1 MIVTKFLERK
11 WVIQLFGFALI
22 VAPFVNILIQFLVLN
37 KKSGI
42 SWRYIS
48 ISHFLLSGSITNY
61 ILAIGSIVIG
71 CLMLSGSKKAW
82 KAVLLLVGSH
92 LVVQLLNYKSQEWQG
107 TLGWG
112 AFAVNLSVFLF
123 IADQLVWR
131 VKTKEELF
139 AEAMEKAAA
148 LKPVA
153 KVKAPEPTPLVIST
167 PEVKPVVSSEPVSP
181 VAEVV
186 QAPVSAV
193 EAEAGFVLGS
203 GSQALEKILHLKSYK
218 KIFFSFGSD
227 RPWGRLMTLN
237 SHQLIVNCFEKAPE
251 SIENKVVAI
260 SFTKN
265 LVIDIKFD
273 RKESNLY
280 YFTPL
285 DMTPERVS
293 DLNQWLKKIAV

>member
-1 MIVTKFLERK
+1 MIIVTKFLERK
-11 WVIQLFGFALI
+11 WVIQLFGLALI
-22 VAPFVNILIQFLVLN
+22 IAPFVNVLIQFLVLN
-37 KKSGI
+37 QKSGI

-61 ILAIGSIVIG
+61 ILAIGSVVIG
-71 CLMLSGSKKAW
+71 CMMLSGSTKAW
-82 KAVLLLVGSH
+82 KAVLVLVGTH
-92 LVVQLLNYKSQEWQG
+92 LVVQLLNYKTKEWQG
-107 TLGWG
+107 ALGWG

-131 VKTKEELF
+131 VKSKEELF
-139 AEAMEKAAA
+139 AEALARAAA
-148 LKPVA
+148 LKPTPKA
-153 KVKAPEPTPLVIST
+153 KAPEPVPLVT
-167 PEVKPVVSSEPVSP
+167 TAPVVTAEPPAQVL
-181 VAEVV
+181 AEPPA
-186 QAPVSAV
+186 QAP
-193 EAEAGFVLGS
+193 GFVLGS
-203 GSQALEKILHLKSYK
+203 GSQAVEKILHLKSYK

-251 SIENKVVAI
+251 LIEDKTVAI

-293 DLNQWLKKIAV
+293 ELNQWLKKIAV

>member
-1 MIVTKFLERK
+1 MIIVTKFLERK
-11 WVIQLFGFALI
+11 WVIQLFGLGLI
-22 VAPFVNILIQFLVLN
+22 IAPFVNILIQFMVLN
-37 KKSGI
+37 SKSGI

-48 ISHFLLSGSITNY
+48 ISSYLMSGSIANY
-61 ILAIGSIVIG
+61 ILAIGSVIIG
-71 CLMLSGSKKAW
+71 GIMLSGSTKAW
-82 KAVLLLVGSH
+82 KAVLLLVGTH
-92 LVVQLLNYKSQEWQG
+92 LVVQILNYKSKEWNG

-131 VKTKEELF
+131 VKTKEEIF
-139 AEAMEKAAA
+139 AEAMEKAASLIPKA
-148 LKPVA
+148 KEAKIPVA
-153 KVKAPEPTPLVIST
+153 AT
-167 PEVKPVVSSEPVSP
+167 PEVTP
-181 VAEVV
+181 VA
-186 QAPVSAV
+186 APV
-193 EAEAGFVLGS
+193 ETGFVLGA
-203 GSQALEKILHLKSYK
+203 GSAVEKILHLKSYK

-237 SHQLIVNCFEKAPE
+237 SHQLIVNCFAAAPE

-285 DMTPERVS
+285 DMTPARVS
-293 DLNQWLKKIAV
+293 ELNQWLKKIAV

>member
-1 MIVTKFLERK
+1 MIVVTKFLERK
-11 WVIQLFGFALI
+11 WVIQTFGVALI

-37 KKSGI
+37 SKSGI

-48 ISHFLLSGSITNY
+48 ISHFLLSGSIANY
-61 ILAIGSIVIG
+61 ILAIGSVVIG
-71 CLMLSGSKKAW
+71 GIMMSGSAKAW
-82 KAVLLLVGSH
+82 KAVLALVGTH
-92 LVVQLLNYKSQEWQG
+92 LIVQILNYKSREWQG

-131 VKTKEELF
+131 VKSKEELF
-139 AEAMEKAAA
+139 AEAMQKAAA
-148 LKPVA
+148 LKPTP
-153 KVKAPEPTPLVIST
+153 KPKAPEPTPLV
-167 PEVKPVVSSEPVSP
+167 VEPVTAAAAS
-181 VAEVV
+181 
-186 QAPVSAV
+186 
-193 EAEAGFVLGS
+193 AGFVLGA
-203 GSQALEKILHLKSYK
+203 GSQAVEKILHLKSYK
-218 KIFFSFGSD
+218 KIFFSFGAD

-237 SHQLIVNCFEKAPE
+237 SHQLIVTCFEKAPE

-260 SFTKN
+260 SFTKD

-285 DMTPERVS
+285 DMTPNRVS
-293 DLNQWLKKIAV
+293 ELNQWLKKIAV

>member
-37 KKSGI
+37 SNTGL

-48 ISHFLLSGSITNY
+48 ISSFLLSGSIANY
-61 ILAIGSIVIG
+61 ILALGSVSIGII
-71 CLMLSGSKKAW
+71 MLSGSTKAW
-82 KAVLLLVGSH
+82 KAVLGLVGIH
-92 LVVQLLNYKSQEWQG
+92 LIVQILNYKSKEWQG

-131 VKTKEELF
+131 VKSKEELF
-139 AEAMEKAAA
+139 AEAMNRAAA
-148 LKPVA
+148 LKPTP
-153 KVKAPEPTPLVIST
+153 KVKAPEPAPLQPTVEVNAVV
-167 PEVKPVVSSEPVSP
+167 PEADAAPVVAAP
-181 VAEVV
+181 VAPET
-186 QAPVSAV
+186 P
-193 EAEAGFVLGS
+193 GFVLGS
-203 GSQALEKILHLKSYK
+203 GSQAVEKILHLKSYK

-285 DMTPERVS
+285 DMTPARVTE
-293 DLNQWLKKIAV
+293 LNQWLKKIAV

>member
-1 MIVTKFLERK
+1 MIIVTKFLERK
-11 WVIQLFGFALI
+11 WVIQLFGLGLI
-22 VAPFVNILIQFLVLN
+22 IAPFINILIQFLVLN
-37 KKSGI
+37 SKSGI

-48 ISHFLLSGSITNY
+48 ISSFLLSGSIANY
-61 ILAIGSIVIG
+61 ILAVGSVIIGGI
-71 CLMLSGSKKAW
+71 MLSGSTKAW
-82 KAVLLLVGSH
+82 KAVLALVGTH
-92 LVVQLLNYKSQEWQG
+92 LFVQILNYQSKEWQG

-112 AFAVNLSVFLF
+112 AFAVNLSIFLF

-131 VKTKEELF
+131 VKTKEEIF
-139 AEAMEKAAA
+139 AEAMNRAAA
-148 LKPVA
+148 LKPTPKVTEA
-153 KVKAPEPTPLVIST
+153 KIPVTAT
-167 PEVKPVVSSEPVSP
+167 PEVEAVVAAAP
-181 VAEVV
+181 VASV
-186 QAPVSAV
+186 
-193 EAEAGFVLGS
+193 AEAPADTGFILGA
-203 GSQALEKILHLKSYK
+203 GSTVEKILHLKSYK

-285 DMTPERVS
+285 DMTPARVS
-293 DLNQWLKKIAV
+293 ELNQWLKKIAV

>member
-1 MIVTKFLERK
+1 MIIVTKFLERK
-11 WVIQLFGFALI
+11 WVIQLFGLGLI
-22 VAPFVNILIQFLVLN
+22 IAPFVNILIQFLVLN
-37 KKSGI
+37 SKSGI

-48 ISHFLLSGSITNY
+48 ISSYLMSGSIANY
-61 ILAIGSIVIG
+61 ILAIGSVVIG
-71 CLMLSGSKKAW
+71 GIMLSGSTKAW
-82 KAVLLLVGSH
+82 KAVLLLVGTH
-92 LVVQLLNYKSQEWQG
+92 LLVQILNYKSKEWNG

-131 VKTKEELF
+131 VKTKEEIF

-148 LKPVA
+148 LIPKTKAEIKIPVTA
-153 KVKAPEPTPLVIST
+153 T
-167 PEVKPVVSSEPVSP
+167 PEVTPAPTAP
-181 VAEVV
+181 VA
-186 QAPVSAV
+186 AS
-193 EAEAGFVLGS
+193 AEAGFILGA
-203 GSQALEKILHLKSYK
+203 GSSIEKILHLKSYK

-237 SHQLIVNCFEKAPE
+237 SHQLIVNCFAAAPE
-251 SIENKVVAI
+251 AIENKVVAI

-285 DMTPERVS
+285 DMTPARVS
-293 DLNQWLKKIAV
+293 ELNQWLKKIAV

>member
-1 MIVTKFLERK
+1 MIIVTKFLERK
-11 WVIQLFGFALI
+11 WVIQLFGLGLI
-22 VAPFVNILIQFLVLN
+22 IAPFVNVLIQFLVLN
-37 KKSGI
+37 SKSGI

-48 ISHFLLSGSITNY
+48 ISSYLMSGSIANY
-61 ILAIGSIVIG
+61 ILAIGSVIIG
-71 CLMLSGSKKAW
+71 GIMLSGSTKAW
-82 KAVLLLVGSH
+82 KAVLLLVGTH
-92 LVVQLLNYKSQEWQG
+92 LIVQILNYKSKEWNG

-131 VKTKEELF
+131 VKTKEEIF
-139 AEAMEKAAA
+139 AEAMEKAASLIPKGKEA
-148 LKPVA
+148 KIPVTA
-153 KVKAPEPTPLVIST
+153 T
-167 PEVKPVVSSEPVSP
+167 PEVTLAPAAP
-181 VAEVV
+181 VA
-186 QAPVSAV
+186 APV
-193 EAEAGFVLGS
+193 EMGFVLGA
-203 GSQALEKILHLKSYK
+203 GSTVEKILHLKSYK

-237 SHQLIVNCFEKAPE
+237 SHQLIVNCFAAAPE

-285 DMTPERVS
+285 DMTPARVS
-293 DLNQWLKKIAV
+293 ELNQWLKKIAV

>member
-1 MIVTKFLERK
+1 MIIVTKFLERK

-22 VAPFVNILIQFLVLN
+22 VAPFVNILIQFLILN
-37 KKSGI
+37 SKSGI

-61 ILAIGSIVIG
+61 ILAIGSVAIG
-71 CLMLSGSKKAW
+71 GIMLTGSTKAW
-82 KAVLLLVGSH
+82 KAVLLLVGTH
-92 LVVQLLNYKSQEWQG
+92 LVVQLLNYKTKEWQG
-107 TLGWG
+107 ALGWG

-131 VKTKEELF
+131 IKSKEELF
-139 AEAMEKAAA
+139 AEAMAKAAA
-148 LKPVA
+148 IKPTP
-153 KVKAPEPTPLVIST
+153 KVKAQEPVPLVVT
-167 PEVKPVVSSEPVSP
+167 PAAAQAP
-181 VAEVV
+181 AEVV
-186 QAPVSAV
+186 TVPAPTVS
-193 EAEAGFVLGS
+193 GFVLGAS
-203 GSQALEKILHLKSYK
+203 SQATEKILHLKSYK

-251 SIENKVVAI
+251 SIENKTVAI
-260 SFTKN
+260 TFAKN

-285 DMTPERVS
+285 DMTPERVTE
-293 DLNQWLKKIAV
+293 LNQWLKKIAV

>member
-1 MIVTKFLERK
+1 MIIVTKFLERK
-11 WVIQLFGFALI
+11 WVIQLFGLGLI
-22 VAPFVNILIQFLVLN
+22 IAPFVNILIQFLVLN
-37 KKSGI
+37 SKSGI

-48 ISHFLLSGSITNY
+48 ISSYLMSGSIANY
-61 ILAIGSIVIG
+61 ILAIGSVVIG
-71 CLMLSGSKKAW
+71 GIMLSGSTKAW
-82 KAVLLLVGSH
+82 KAVLLLVGTH
-92 LVVQLLNYKSQEWQG
+92 LLVQILNYKSKEWNG

-131 VKTKEELF
+131 VKTKEEIF

-148 LKPVA
+148 LIPKTKAESKIPVTA
-153 KVKAPEPTPLVIST
+153 T
-167 PEVKPVVSSEPVSP
+167 PEVTPAPTAP
-181 VAEVV
+181 VA
-186 QAPVSAV
+186 AP
-193 EAEAGFVLGS
+193 AEAGFVLGA
-203 GSQALEKILHLKSYK
+203 GSSIEKILHLKSYK

-237 SHQLIVNCFEKAPE
+237 SHQLIVNCFATAPE

-285 DMTPERVS
+285 DMTPVRVS
-293 DLNQWLKKIAV
+293 ELNQWLKKIAV

>member
-1 MIVTKFLERK
+1 MIIVTKFLERK
-11 WVIQLFGFALI
+11 WVIQLFGLGLI
-22 VAPFVNILIQFLVLN
+22 IAPFVNVLIQFLVLN
-37 KKSGI
+37 SKSGI

-48 ISHFLLSGSITNY
+48 ISSYLMSGSIANY
-61 ILAIGSIVIG
+61 ILAIGSVIIG
-71 CLMLSGSKKAW
+71 GIMLSGSTKAW
-82 KAVLLLVGSH
+82 KAVLLLVGTH
-92 LVVQLLNYKSQEWQG
+92 LIVQILNYKSKEWNG

-131 VKTKEELF
+131 VKTKEEIF
-139 AEAMEKAAA
+139 AEAMEKAASLIPKA
-148 LKPVA
+148 
-153 KVKAPEPTPLVIST
+153 KAPEPKPLI
-167 PEVKPVVSSEPVSP
+167 PEVKIPVTATP
-181 VAEVV
+181 AET
-186 QAPVSAV
+186 
-193 EAEAGFVLGS
+193 GFVLGA
-203 GSQALEKILHLKSYK
+203 GSSIEKILHLKSYK

-285 DMTPERVS
+285 DMTPARVS
-293 DLNQWLKKIAV
+293 ELNQWLKKIAV

>member
-1 MIVTKFLERK
+1 MIIVTKFLERK
-11 WVIQLFGFALI
+11 WVIQLFGLGLI
-22 VAPFVNILIQFLVLN
+22 VAPFVNIFIQFLVLN
-37 KKSGI
+37 SKSGI

-48 ISHFLLSGSITNY
+48 ISSYLMSGSIANY
-61 ILAIGSIVIG
+61 ILAFGSIVIG
-71 CLMLSGSKKAW
+71 CIMLSGSTKAW
-82 KAVLLLVGSH
+82 KAVLALVGTH
-92 LVVQLLNYKSQEWQG
+92 LVMQILNYKSKEWQG

-131 VKTKEELF
+131 IKSKEELMS
-139 AEAMEKAAA
+139 EAMARAAA
-148 LKPVA
+148 LKPKPKPQPA
-153 KVKAPEPTPLVIST
+153 MPTPLV
-167 PEVKPVVSSEPVSP
+167 PEVKPE
-181 VAEVV
+181 
-186 QAPVSAV
+186 APVNPGSD
-193 EAEAGFVLGS
+193 FVLGAAS
-203 GSQALEKILHLKSYK
+203 GPVEKILHLKSYR

-237 SHQLIVNCFEKAPE
+237 SHQLIVNCFAKAPE
-251 SIENKVVAI
+251 SIENKTVQI

-285 DMTPERVS
+285 DMTPDRVTE
-293 DLNQWLKKIAV
+293 LNQWLKKIAV

>member
-1 MIVTKFLERK
+1 MIVVTKFLERK
-11 WVIQLFGFALI
+11 WVIQTFGVALI

-37 KKSGI
+37 SKSGI

-48 ISHFLLSGSITNY
+48 ISHFLLSGSIANY
-61 ILAIGSIVIG
+61 VLAIGSVVIG
-71 CLMLSGSKKAW
+71 TIMMSGSAKAW
-82 KAVLLLVGSH
+82 KAVLVLVGTH
-92 LVVQLLNYKSQEWQG
+92 LIVQILNYKSREWQG

-131 VKTKEELF
+131 VKSKEELF
-139 AEAMEKAAA
+139 AEAMQKAAA
-148 LKPVA
+148 LKPTPKP
-153 KVKAPEPTPLVIST
+153 KVQEPTPLV
-167 PEVKPVVSSEPVSP
+167 VEPV
-181 VAEVV
+181 A
-186 QAPVSAV
+186 AV
-193 EAEAGFVLGS
+193 
-203 GSQALEKILHLKSYK
+203 EKILHLKSYK
-218 KIFFSFGSD
+218 KIFFSFGAD
-227 RPWGRLMTLN
+227 RPWGCLMTLN
-237 SHQLIVNCFEKAPE
+237 SHQLIVTCFEKAPE

-260 SFTKN
+260 SFAKD

-293 DLNQWLKKIAV
+293 HLNQWLKKIAV

>member
-1 MIVTKFLERK
+1 MIVVTKFLERK
-11 WVIQLFGFALI
+11 WVIQTFGVALI

-37 KKSGI
+37 SKSGI

-48 ISHFLLSGSITNY
+48 ISHFLLSGSIANY
-61 ILAIGSIVIG
+61 ILAIGSVAIG
-71 CLMLSGSKKAW
+71 AIMMSGSAKAW
-82 KAVLLLVGSH
+82 KAVLALVGTH
-92 LVVQLLNYKSQEWQG
+92 LIVQILNYKSREWQG

-131 VKTKEELF
+131 VKSKEELF
-139 AEAMEKAAA
+139 AEAMQKAAA
-148 LKPVA
+148 LKPTP
-153 KVKAPEPTPLVIST
+153 KPKAPEPTPLV
-167 PEVKPVVSSEPVSP
+167 VEPVTAAAAS
-181 VAEVV
+181 
-186 QAPVSAV
+186 
-193 EAEAGFVLGS
+193 AGFVLGA
-203 GSQALEKILHLKSYK
+203 GSQAVEKILHLKSYK
-218 KIFFSFGSD
+218 KIFFSFGAD

-237 SHQLIVNCFEKAPE
+237 SHQLIVTCFEKAPE

-260 SFTKN
+260 SFTKD

-285 DMTPERVS
+285 DMTPNRVS
-293 DLNQWLKKIAV
+293 ELNQWLKKIAV

>member
-1 MIVTKFLERK
+1 MIVVTKFLERK
-11 WVIQLFGFALI
+11 WVIQTFGVALI

-37 KKSGI
+37 SKSGI

-48 ISHFLLSGSITNY
+48 ISHFLLSGSIANY
-61 ILAIGSIVIG
+61 ILAIGSVAIG
-71 CLMLSGSKKAW
+71 AIMMSGSAKAW
-82 KAVLLLVGSH
+82 KAVLALVGTH
-92 LVVQLLNYKSQEWQG
+92 LIVQILNYKSREWQG

-131 VKTKEELF
+131 VKSKEELF
-139 AEAMEKAAA
+139 AEAMQKAAA
-148 LKPVA
+148 LKPTP
-153 KVKAPEPTPLVIST
+153 KPKAPEPTPLV
-167 PEVKPVVSSEPVSP
+167 VEPVAAAAAS
-181 VAEVV
+181 
-186 QAPVSAV
+186 
-193 EAEAGFVLGS
+193 AGFVLGA
-203 GSQALEKILHLKSYK
+203 GSQAVEKILHLKSYK
-218 KIFFSFGSD
+218 KIFFSFGAD

-260 SFTKN
+260 SFTKD

-285 DMTPERVS
+285 DMTPNRVS
-293 DLNQWLKKIAV
+293 ELNQWLKKIAV

>member
-1 MIVTKFLERK
+1 MIIVTKFLERK
-11 WVIQLFGFALI
+11 WVIQLFGLGLI
-22 VAPFVNILIQFLVLN
+22 IAPFVNILIQFLVLN
-37 KKSGI
+37 SKSGI

-48 ISHFLLSGSITNY
+48 ISSYLMSGSIANY
-61 ILAIGSIVIG
+61 ILAIGSVVIG
-71 CLMLSGSKKAW
+71 GIMLSGSTKAW
-82 KAVLLLVGSH
+82 KAVLLLVGTH
-92 LVVQLLNYKSQEWQG
+92 LLVQILNYKSKEWNG

-131 VKTKEELF
+131 VKTKEEIF

-148 LKPVA
+148 LIPKTKAESKIPVTA
-153 KVKAPEPTPLVIST
+153 T
-167 PEVKPVVSSEPVSP
+167 PEVTPAPTAP
-181 VAEVV
+181 VA
-186 QAPVSAV
+186 AP
-193 EAEAGFVLGS
+193 AEAGFVLGS
-203 GSQALEKILHLKSYK
+203 GSSIEKILHLKSYK

-237 SHQLIVNCFEKAPE
+237 SHQLIVNCFAAAPE

-285 DMTPERVS
+285 DMTPVRVS
-293 DLNQWLKKIAV
+293 ELNQWLKKIAV

>member
-1 MIVTKFLERK
+1 MIIVTKFLERK
-11 WVIQLFGFALI
+11 WVIQLFGLGLI
-22 VAPFVNILIQFLVLN
+22 IAPFVNIFIQFLVLN
-37 KKSGI
+37 SKSGI

-48 ISHFLLSGSITNY
+48 ISSYLLSGSIANY
-61 ILAIGSIVIG
+61 VLAIGSIVIE
-71 CLMLSGSKKAW
+71 CIMLSGSTKAW
-82 KAVLLLVGSH
+82 KAVLALVGTH
-92 LVVQLLNYKSQEWQG
+92 LIMQILNYKSREWQG

-131 VKTKEELF
+131 IKSKEELM
-139 AEAMEKAAA
+139 AEAMSRAAA
-148 LKPVA
+148 LKP
-153 KVKAPEPTPLVIST
+153 KPKAQPITPAPLV
-167 PEVKPVVSSEPVSP
+167 VEPKT
-181 VAEVV
+181 
-186 QAPVSAV
+186 QAQDQNS
-193 EAEAGFVLGS
+193 GFVLGA
-203 GSQALEKILHLKSYK
+203 GSQPLEKILHLKSYR

-237 SHQLIVNCFEKAPE
+237 SHQLIVNCFAKAPE
-251 SIENKVVAI
+251 SIENKTVQI

-285 DMTPERVS
+285 DMTPERVTE
-293 DLNQWLKKIAV
+293 LNQWLKKIAV

>member
-1 MIVTKFLERK
+1 MIIVTKFLERK
-11 WVIQLFGFALI
+11 WVIQLFGLGLI
-22 VAPFVNILIQFLVLN
+22 IAPFVNVLIQFLVLN
-37 KKSGI
+37 SKSGI

-48 ISHFLLSGSITNY
+48 ISSYLMSGSIANY
-61 ILAIGSIVIG
+61 ILAIGSVIIG
-71 CLMLSGSKKAW
+71 GIMLSGSTKAW
-82 KAVLLLVGSH
+82 KAVLLLVGTH
-92 LVVQLLNYKSQEWQG
+92 LIVQILNYKSKEWNG

-131 VKTKEELF
+131 VKTKEEIF
-139 AEAMEKAAA
+139 AEAMEKAASLIPKA
-148 LKPVA
+148 
-153 KVKAPEPTPLVIST
+153 KAPEPKPLI
-167 PEVKPVVSSEPVSP
+167 PEVKIPVTATP
-181 VAEVV
+181 AET
-186 QAPVSAV
+186 
-193 EAEAGFVLGS
+193 GFVLGA
-203 GSQALEKILHLKSYK
+203 GSSIEKILHLKSYK

-237 SHQLIVNCFEKAPE
+237 SHQLIVNCFAAAPE

-285 DMTPERVS
+285 DMTPARVS
-293 DLNQWLKKIAV
+293 ELNQWLKKIAV

>member
-1 MIVTKFLERK
+1 MIVVTKFLERK
-11 WVIQLFGFALI
+11 WVIQTFGVALI

-37 KKSGI
+37 SKSGI

-48 ISHFLLSGSITNY
+48 ISHFLLSGSIANY
-61 ILAIGSIVIG
+61 VLAVGSVTIGGI
-71 CLMLSGSKKAW
+71 MLSGSTKAW
-82 KAVLLLVGSH
+82 KAVLALVGTH
-92 LVVQLLNYKSQEWQG
+92 LVFQILNYQSKEWQG

-139 AEAMEKAAA
+139 AEAMQKAAS
-148 LKPVA
+148 LKPTPKPKAPEPVPLVA
-153 KVKAPEPTPLVIST
+153 EPISVPVLETPVVKAPEPQVA
-167 PEVKPVVSSEPVSP
+167 
-181 VAEVV
+181 AEV
-186 QAPVSAV
+186 AS
-193 EAEAGFVLGS
+193 GFVLGE
-203 GSQALEKILHLKSYK
+203 GSKAVEKILHLKSYK
-218 KIFFSFGSD
+218 KIFFSFGAD

-260 SFTKN
+260 TFTKN
-265 LVIDIKFD
+265 LTIDIKFD

-285 DMTPERVS
+285 DMTPDRVS
-293 DLNQWLKKIAV
+293 ELNQWLKKIAV